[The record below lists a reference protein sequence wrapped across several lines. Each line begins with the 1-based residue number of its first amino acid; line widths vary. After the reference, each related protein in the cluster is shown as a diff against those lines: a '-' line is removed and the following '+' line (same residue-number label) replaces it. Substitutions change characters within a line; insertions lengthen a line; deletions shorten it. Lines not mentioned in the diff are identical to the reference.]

1 MKKISETL
9 KKYFEDTGVQKSWFA
24 KKIDMSP
31 ALLYQI
37 MKMGVS
43 LPKRYWVAIIEISNG
58 KISLTDLLEDLFE
71 EVEGFQFKDNGDP
84 TSSIVYLTKFN
95 KED

>member
-1 MKKISETL
+1 MKKISTIL
-9 KKYFEDTGVQKSWFA
+9 HQYFENTGVQKSWFA

-37 MKMGVS
+37 MNLGTS
-43 LPKRYWVAIIEISNG
+43 LPKRYWFAIIEISNG
-58 KISLTDLLEDLFE
+58 KITLTDLLEDHFE
-71 EVEGFQFKDNGDP
+71 DIEGFQFKDNGDP
-84 TSSIVYLTKFN
+84 KSSIVYLTNFN